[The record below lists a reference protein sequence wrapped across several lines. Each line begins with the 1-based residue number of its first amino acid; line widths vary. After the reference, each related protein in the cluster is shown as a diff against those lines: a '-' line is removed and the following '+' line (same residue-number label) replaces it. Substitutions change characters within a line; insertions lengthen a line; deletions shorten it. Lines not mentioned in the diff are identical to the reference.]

1 MTTTD
6 MPTTDMPTTD
16 GARKRCERRL
26 WLGAGMMTA
35 GLAAAIASGQGVAA
49 ATADEGAATS
59 SASAGSSVGD
69 SSAPATSAPTDAG
82 RDSSQAESV
91 SAGGMSSDADS
102 TEPTGTRGQ
111 RSSSRLS
118 ETTRSSA
125 RHETTGRD
133 DDADTMAEFGRT
145 RTVAVADV
153 EVGSAVDTES
163 RTAAPGTD
171 MVAEPGAVI
180 IEEWPDKPYD
190 RRRSESDIRRGQTG
204 RDDGHAAGRPGVDEQ
219 IGRPP
224 STDEDQGSSGPA
236 VAQSSS
242 LKAAASAEA
251 AEPAALG
258 SMVHDAMARLGL
270 TPVLQVLD
278 HIRTEITAMIH
289 HAWAQ
294 VRAVFLG
301 STRTPVVV
309 PPDTAPGNPV
319 PGTPSEGSSDPVLLW
334 ETNFTSL
341 AEAMQSWSL
350 QSGRWGQ
357 SAGENQYYTPDFSNV
372 TVDENGYLVIS
383 VRREAT
389 PDNAAAPHDYTS
401 ARVVSYGNQ
410 TVMPNSRIVARI
422 QMPYAEGLLPAFW
435 MVGLEP
441 GHEFDWPRQGE
452 VDIAEYPGFG
462 SADGRTKWTGNIHGP
477 AAGDNTVDVKLH
489 DVGADIGTDL
499 SAGFHEYGID
509 WYTDRIVWHVDGV
522 QTGEV
527 TKAEYE
533 AMGGDWT
540 PFSGAWPHYL
550 ILNVAVGNPWTGD
563 PDPTAAFPE
572 QQMKVDWVRVYSLD
586 AVAT

>member
-1 MTTTD
+1 
-6 MPTTDMPTTD
+6 MPTTDEV
-16 GARKRCERRL
+16 RKRCERRL

-35 GLAAAIASGQGVAA
+35 GLAAAIASGQGMAA
-49 ATADEGAATS
+49 ATADEGSTAS
-59 SASAGSSVGD
+59 SASAGSSAGD
-69 SSAPATSAPTDAG
+69 SSAPGTSATTDAG
-82 RDSSQAESV
+82 RDSSQSESV
-91 SAGGMSSDADS
+91 SAGGVSGDTDSDADS

-111 RSSSRLS
+111 RVPSRLS
-118 ETTRSSA
+118 ETTRSAA
-125 RHETTGRD
+125 RHEASTRGD
-133 DDADTMAEFGRT
+133 ESDTMAEFGRP
-145 RTVAVADV
+145 RTVAVADIDV
-153 EVGSAVDTES
+153 EAGSEAES
-163 RTAAPGTD
+163 QTAAPVTD
-171 MVAEPGAVI
+171 TVAEPDAVI
-180 IEEWPDKPYD
+180 VEEWPDKPYD

-204 RDDGHAAGRPGVDEQ
+204 RDDGHAAGRPAVDEQ
-219 IGRPP
+219 SDRSP
-224 STDEDQGSSGPA
+224 STDEDQGSSEPA

-242 LKAAASAEA
+242 LKAATSAAA

-258 SMVHDAMARLGL
+258 SVVHEMMARLGL
-270 TPVLQVLD
+270 TPVMQVLD
-278 HIRTEITAMIH
+278 HIRTEITAMIQ
-289 HAWAQ
+289 HAWSQ
-294 VRAVFLG
+294 VRTLFLRP
-301 STRTPVVV
+301 SANPVVV
-309 PPDTAPGNPV
+309 PPDTAPGNPSA
-319 PGTPSEGSSDPVLLW
+319 GTSDPVLLW

-410 TVMPNSRIVARI
+410 SVMPNSRIVARI

-462 SADGRTKWTGNIHGP
+462 SADGRTQWTGNIHGP

-509 WYTDRIVWHVDGV
+509 WYADRIVWHVDGV
-522 QTGEV
+522 QTGQV

>member
-1 MTTTD
+1 
-6 MPTTDMPTTD
+6 MPTTDEV
-16 GARKRCERRL
+16 RKRCERRL

-35 GLAAAIASGQGVAA
+35 GLAAAIASGQGMAA
-49 ATADEGAATS
+49 ATADEGSTAS
-59 SASAGSSVGD
+59 SASAGSSAGD
-69 SSAPATSAPTDAG
+69 SSAPGTSATTDAG
-82 RDSSQAESV
+82 RDSSQSESV
-91 SAGGMSSDADS
+91 SAGGVSGDTDSDANS

-111 RSSSRLS
+111 RVPSRLS
-118 ETTRSSA
+118 ETTRSAA
-125 RHETTGRD
+125 RHEASTRGD
-133 DDADTMAEFGRT
+133 ESDTMAEFGRP
-145 RTVAVADV
+145 RTVAVADIDV
-153 EVGSAVDTES
+153 EAGSEAES
-163 RTAAPGTD
+163 QTAAPATD
-171 MVAEPGAVI
+171 TVAEPDAVI
-180 IEEWPDKPYD
+180 VEEWPDKPYD

-204 RDDGHAAGRPGVDEQ
+204 RDDGHAAGRPAVDEQ
-219 IGRPP
+219 SDRSP
-224 STDEDQGSSGPA
+224 STDEDQGSSEPA

-242 LKAAASAEA
+242 LKAATSAAA

-258 SMVHDAMARLGL
+258 SVVHEMMARLGL
-270 TPVLQVLD
+270 TPVMQVLD
-278 HIRTEITAMIH
+278 HIRTEITAMIQ
-289 HAWAQ
+289 HAWSQ
-294 VRAVFLG
+294 VRTLFLG
-301 STRTPVVV
+301 PSANPVVV
-309 PPDTAPGNPV
+309 PPDTAPGNPSA
-319 PGTPSEGSSDPVLLW
+319 GTSDPVLLW

-410 TVMPNSRIVARI
+410 SVMPNSRIVARI

-462 SADGRTKWTGNIHGP
+462 SADGRTQWTGNIHGP

-509 WYTDRIVWHVDGV
+509 WYADRIVWHVDGV
-522 QTGEV
+522 QTGQV

>member
-1 MTTTD
+1 
-6 MPTTDMPTTD
+6 
-16 GARKRCERRL
+16 
-26 WLGAGMMTA
+26 MTA
-35 GLAAAIASGQGVAA
+35 GLAAAIASGQGMAD
-49 ATADEGAATS
+49 ATADEGSTTS
-59 SASAGSSVGD
+59 SASAAGSAGD
-69 SSAPATSAPTDAG
+69 PSAPATSAPRTDAG
-82 RDSSQAESV
+82 RDSSQAESG
-91 SAGGMSSDADS
+91 SAGRLSGDADS
-102 TEPTGTRGQ
+102 HADSDAYSTGPTGTRGQ
-111 RSSSRLS
+111 RSPSRLS
-118 ETTRSSA
+118 ETMRSPARREASTRGDESDS
-125 RHETTGRD
+125 
-133 DDADTMAEFGRT
+133 MAEFGRP
-145 RTVAVADV
+145 RTVAVADIA
-153 EVGSAVDTES
+153 VGSGGGIETDS
-163 RTAAPGTD
+163 PTAAPVSDT
-171 MVAEPGAVI
+171 VAEPGAVI
-180 IEEWPDKPYD
+180 VEEWPDKPYD

-204 RDDGHAAGRPGVDEQ
+204 RDDDHAAGRPGGDEQSDRSPSVDED
-219 IGRPP
+219 R
-224 STDEDQGSSGPA
+224 GSSEPA
-236 VAQSSS
+236 VAQSGS
-242 LKAAASAEA
+242 LKATASAEA

-258 SMVHDAMARLGL
+258 SMVHEVMARLGL
-270 TPVLQVLD
+270 GPVMQVLD
-278 HIRTEITAMIH
+278 HIRTEVTALIQR
-289 HAWAQ
+289 AWSQ
-294 VRAVFLG
+294 VRTLFLG
-301 STRTPVVV
+301 PSANPVVV
-309 PPDTAPGNPV
+309 PPDTAPGNPSA
-319 PGTPSEGSSDPVLLW
+319 GTSDPVLLW

-341 AEAMQSWSL
+341 DEAMQSWSL

-410 TVMPNSRIVARI
+410 SVMPNSRIVARI

-462 SADGRTKWTGNIHGP
+462 SADGRTQWTGNIHGP

-509 WYTDRIVWHVDGV
+509 WYEDRIVWHVDGV
-522 QTGEV
+522 QTGQV

-550 ILNVAVGNPWTGD
+550 IMNVAVGNPWTGD
-563 PDPTAAFPE
+563 PDPAAAFPE

-586 AVAT
+586 GVAT

>member
-1 MTTTD
+1 
-6 MPTTDMPTTD
+6 
-16 GARKRCERRL
+16 
-26 WLGAGMMTA
+26 MMTA
-35 GLAAAIASGQGVAA
+35 GLAAAIASGQGMAA
-49 ATADEGAATS
+49 ATADEGATTS
-59 SASAGSSVGD
+59 SASVGSSAGD
-69 SSAPATSAPTDAG
+69 SSAPARSAPTESG
-82 RDSSQAESV
+82 RDSSQSETV
-91 SAGGMSSDADS
+91 SAGRVSTDADPTES
-102 TEPTGTRGQ
+102 TGSRAQ
-111 RSSSRLS
+111 RSPSRLN
-118 ETTRSSA
+118 ETTRSAA
-125 RHETTGRD
+125 RHEASTRSEES
-133 DDADTMAEFGRT
+133 DTMAEFGRP
-145 RTVAVADV
+145 RTVAVADI
-153 EVGSAVDTES
+153 EVGSEVGVETDS
-163 RTAAPGTD
+163 QTAAPVTD
-171 MVAEPGAVI
+171 AVAEPGEVI
-180 IEEWPDKPYD
+180 VEEWPDKPYD
-190 RRRSESDIRRGQTG
+190 RRRSESDIRRGHTG
-204 RDDGHAAGRPGVDEQ
+204 RDDGHAAARPGVNEQ
-219 IGRPP
+219 GNLPP
-224 STDEDQGSSGPA
+224 STDDDRDSSEAA
-236 VAQSSS
+236 VAQGVS
-242 LKAAASAEA
+242 LKAATAAEA
-251 AEPAALG
+251 AAPAAFG
-258 SMVHDAMARLGL
+258 SMVHEVMARLGL
-270 TPVLQVLD
+270 SPVMQALD

-294 VRAVFLG
+294 VRTLFLG
-301 STRTPVVV
+301 PSRTPVVV
-309 PPDTAPGNPV
+309 PPDTAPGNPSA
-319 PGTPSEGSSDPVLLW
+319 GTSDPVLLW

-341 AEAMQSWSL
+341 DEAMQAWSL

-372 TVDENGYLVIS
+372 TVDENGHLVIS

-410 TVMPNSRIVARI
+410 SVMPNSRIVARI
-422 QMPYAEGLLPAFW
+422 QMPYAQGLLPAFW

-462 SADGRTKWTGNIHGP
+462 SADGRTQWTGNIHGP

-522 QTGEV
+522 QTGQV

-563 PDPTAAFPE
+563 PDTTTAFPE

>member
-1 MTTTD
+1 MPTTD

-16 GARKRCERRL
+16 EVRKRCERRL

-35 GLAAAIASGQGVAA
+35 GLAAAIASGQGMAA
-49 ATADEGAATS
+49 ATADEGATTS
-59 SASAGSSVGD
+59 SASVGSSAGD
-69 SSAPATSAPTDAG
+69 SSAPARSAPTESG
-82 RDSSQAESV
+82 RDSSQSETV
-91 SAGGMSSDADS
+91 SAGRVSTDADPTES
-102 TEPTGTRGQ
+102 TGSRAQ
-111 RSSSRLS
+111 RSPSRLND
-118 ETTRSSA
+118 TTRSAA
-125 RHETTGRD
+125 RHEASTRSEES
-133 DDADTMAEFGRT
+133 DTMAEFGRP
-145 RTVAVADV
+145 RTVAVADI
-153 EVGSAVDTES
+153 EVGSEVGVETDS
-163 RTAAPGTD
+163 QTAAPVTD
-171 MVAEPGAVI
+171 AVAEPGAVI
-180 IEEWPDKPYD
+180 VEEWPDKPYD

-204 RDDGHAAGRPGVDEQ
+204 RDDGHAAARPGVNEQ
-219 IGRPP
+219 GNLPP
-224 STDEDQGSSGPA
+224 STDDDRGSSEAA
-236 VAQSSS
+236 VAQGVS
-242 LKAAASAEA
+242 LKAATAAEA
-251 AEPAALG
+251 AAPAAFG
-258 SMVHDAMARLGL
+258 SMVHEVMARLGL
-270 TPVLQVLD
+270 SPVMQALD

-294 VRAVFLG
+294 VRTLFLG
-301 STRTPVVV
+301 PSRTPVVV
-309 PPDTAPGNPV
+309 PPDTAPGNPSA
-319 PGTPSEGSSDPVLLW
+319 GTSDPVLLW

-341 AEAMQSWSL
+341 DEAMQAWSL

-372 TVDENGYLVIS
+372 TVDENGHLVIS

-410 TVMPNSRIVARI
+410 SVMPNSRIVARI
-422 QMPYAEGLLPAFW
+422 QMPYAQGLLPAFW

-462 SADGRTKWTGNIHGP
+462 SADGRTQWTGNIHGP
-477 AAGDNTVDVKLH
+477 AAADNTVDVKLH

-522 QTGEV
+522 QTGQV

-563 PDPTAAFPE
+563 PDPTTAFPE

>member
-1 MTTTD
+1 
-6 MPTTDMPTTD
+6 
-16 GARKRCERRL
+16 
-26 WLGAGMMTA
+26 MMTA
-35 GLAAAIASGQGVAA
+35 GLAAAIASGQGMAA
-49 ATADEGAATS
+49 ATADEGSTTS
-59 SASAGSSVGD
+59 SASASAGSSAGD
-69 SSAPATSAPTDAG
+69 SSTSAPRTDAG
-82 RDSSQAESV
+82 RDSSQAESA
-91 SAGGMSSDADS
+91 SAGGVSDDADSDADS
-102 TEPTGTRGQ
+102 TETTGTRGQ
-111 RSSSRLS
+111 RSPSRLS
-118 ETTRSSA
+118 ETTRFTT
-125 RHETTGRD
+125 RHEVSTRGD
-133 DDADTMAEFGRT
+133 ESESMAEFGRP
-145 RTVAVADV
+145 RTIAVADIEAGSEAGSEAEV
-153 EVGSAVDTES
+153 ETES
-163 RTAAPGTD
+163 QTAAPVTD
-171 MVAEPGAVI
+171 TVAEPGAVI
-180 IEEWPDKPYD
+180 VEEWPDKPYD

-204 RDDGHAAGRPGVDEQ
+204 RGDGQAAGRPGVDEQ
-219 IGRPP
+219 RNRPP
-224 STDEDQGSSGPA
+224 STEEDRGSSGPA

-242 LKAAASAEA
+242 LKAAASTAA

-258 SMVHDAMARLGL
+258 SVVHEVMARLGL
-270 TPVLQVLD
+270 TPVMQVLD
-278 HIRTEITAMIH
+278 HIRTEITAMVQ
-289 HAWAQ
+289 HAWSQ
-294 VRAVFLG
+294 VRTLFLG
-301 STRTPVVV
+301 PSANPVVV
-309 PPDTAPGNPV
+309 PPDTAPGNPSA
-319 PGTPSEGSSDPVLLW
+319 GTSDPVLLW

-341 AEAMQSWSL
+341 AEAMESWSL

-383 VRREAT
+383 VRREGT

-410 TVMPNSRIVARI
+410 SVMPNSRIVARI

-489 DVGADIGTDL
+489 NVGADIGTDL

-522 QTGEV
+522 QTGQV

>member
-1 MTTTD
+1 
-6 MPTTDMPTTD
+6 
-16 GARKRCERRL
+16 
-26 WLGAGMMTA
+26 MMTA
-35 GLAAAIASGQGVAA
+35 GLAAAIASGQGMAA
-49 ATADEGAATS
+49 ATADEGSTAS
-59 SASAGSSVGD
+59 SASAGSSAGD
-69 SSAPATSAPTDAG
+69 SSAPGTSATTDAG
-82 RDSSQAESV
+82 RDSSQSESV
-91 SAGGMSSDADS
+91 SAGVVSGDTDSDADS

-111 RSSSRLS
+111 RVPSRLS
-118 ETTRSSA
+118 ETTRSAA
-125 RHETTGRD
+125 RHEASTRGD
-133 DDADTMAEFGRT
+133 ESDTMAEFGRP
-145 RTVAVADV
+145 RTVAVADIDV
-153 EVGSAVDTES
+153 EAGSEAES
-163 RTAAPGTD
+163 QTAAPVTD
-171 MVAEPGAVI
+171 TVAEPDAVI
-180 IEEWPDKPYD
+180 VEEWPDKPYD

-204 RDDGHAAGRPGVDEQ
+204 RDDGHAAGRPAVDEQ
-219 IGRPP
+219 SDRSP
-224 STDEDQGSSGPA
+224 STDEDQGSSEPA

-242 LKAAASAEA
+242 IKVATSAAA

-258 SMVHDAMARLGL
+258 SVVHEMMARLGL
-270 TPVLQVLD
+270 TPVMQVLD
-278 HIRTEITAMIH
+278 HIRTEITAMIQ
-289 HAWAQ
+289 HAWSQ
-294 VRAVFLG
+294 VRTLFLG
-301 STRTPVVV
+301 PSANPVVV
-309 PPDTAPGNPV
+309 PPDTAPGNPSA
-319 PGTPSEGSSDPVLLW
+319 GTSDPVLLW

-410 TVMPNSRIVARI
+410 SVMPNSRIVARI

-462 SADGRTKWTGNIHGP
+462 SADGRTQWTGNIHGP

-509 WYTDRIVWHVDGV
+509 WYADRIVWHVDGV
-522 QTGEV
+522 QTGQV

>member
-1 MTTTD
+1 M
-6 MPTTDMPTTD
+6 
-16 GARKRCERRL
+16 
-26 WLGAGMMTA
+26 
-35 GLAAAIASGQGVAA
+35 
-49 ATADEGAATS
+49 
-59 SASAGSSVGD
+59 
-69 SSAPATSAPTDAG
+69 
-82 RDSSQAESV
+82 
-91 SAGGMSSDADS
+91 
-102 TEPTGTRGQ
+102 
-111 RSSSRLS
+111 
-118 ETTRSSA
+118 
-125 RHETTGRD
+125 
-133 DDADTMAEFGRT
+133 
-145 RTVAVADV
+145 
-153 EVGSAVDTES
+153 
-163 RTAAPGTD
+163 
-171 MVAEPGAVI
+171 
-180 IEEWPDKPYD
+180 
-190 RRRSESDIRRGQTG
+190 
-204 RDDGHAAGRPGVDEQ
+204 
-219 IGRPP
+219 
-224 STDEDQGSSGPA
+224 
-236 VAQSSS
+236 
-242 LKAAASAEA
+242 
-251 AEPAALG
+251 
-258 SMVHDAMARLGL
+258 MARLGL
-270 TPVLQVLD
+270 TPVMQVLD
-278 HIRTEITAMIH
+278 HIRTEITAMIQ
-289 HAWAQ
+289 HAWSQ
-294 VRAVFLG
+294 VRTLFLG
-301 STRTPVVV
+301 PSANPVVV
-309 PPDTAPGNPV
+309 PPDTAPGNPSA
-319 PGTPSEGSSDPVLLW
+319 GTSDPVLLW

-410 TVMPNSRIVARI
+410 SVMPNSRIVARI

-462 SADGRTKWTGNIHGP
+462 SADGRTQWTGNIHGP

-509 WYTDRIVWHVDGV
+509 WYADRIVWHVDGV
-522 QTGEV
+522 QTGQV